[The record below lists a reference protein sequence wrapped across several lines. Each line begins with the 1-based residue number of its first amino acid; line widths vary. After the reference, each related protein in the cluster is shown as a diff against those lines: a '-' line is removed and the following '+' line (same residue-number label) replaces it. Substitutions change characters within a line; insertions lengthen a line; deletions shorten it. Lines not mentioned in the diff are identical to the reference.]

1 MNIKKLLIL
10 FALMCVSLGAS
21 AAHIV
26 HPFIGTLGPV
36 TPGNPDSL
44 VISEPFAAGTV
55 NDIFPFIV
63 DTGGQPS
70 NAGASATSLTL
81 FALDIPDFT
90 FALSDALGD
99 VFFTSFV
106 GSGESVVIENI
117 ADGNYGLWFK
127 GTAASGGGIVTGVV
141 ALTAVPIPAAV
152 WLFGSA
158 LVGLFGV
165 RRHTGKALT
174 A

>member
-1 MNIKKLLIL
+1 MVNLRKLLIL
-10 FALMCVSLGAS
+10 LALMSVSLGAS
-21 AAHIV
+21 AVVI
-26 HPFIGTLGPV
+26 HPFMGTLGPV
-36 TPGNPDSL
+36 VPGSPDSL
-44 VISEPFAAGTV
+44 VIAESFAPGMV
-55 NDIFPFIV
+55 DDIFTFVI
-63 DTGGQPS
+63 DTGGQAS
-70 NAGASATSLTL
+70 SAGASATSLEL

-90 FALSDALGD
+90 FALSDSTGAILY
-99 VFFTSFV
+99 TSFV
-106 GSGESVVIENI
+106 GSGESVVIDPV
-117 ADGNYGLWFK
+117 ADGSYGLWLK
-127 GTAASGGGIVTGVV
+127 GTASSGGGLVTGVV

>member
-1 MNIKKLLIL
+1 MVNLKKLLIL
-10 FALMCVSLGAS
+10 FALMSVSLVANS
-21 AAHIV
+21 AVI

-36 TPGNPDSL
+36 LPGSPDSL
-44 VISEPFAAGTV
+44 VVAQSFAPGLV
-55 NDIFPFIV
+55 DDIFPFIV

-70 NAGASATSLTL
+70 SAGAAATSLKL

-90 FALSDALGD
+90 FALSDNTGSI
-99 VFFTSFV
+99 VFTSFV
-106 GSGESVVIENI
+106 GSGESVVIDNI
-117 ADGNYGLWFK
+117 ADGNYGLWLK
-127 GTAASGGGIVTGVV
+127 GTAGSGGGLVTGVV
-141 ALTAVPIPAAV
+141 ALAAVPIPAAV

-165 RRHTGKALT
+165 KRHTGKALM